1 MITGLLS
8 IIAVWAIWGLLY
20 SGKDLFKGVVEVIAD
35 EIRTEVKYY
44 AKKKENR

>member
-1 MITGLLS
+1 MTGLVLVTVAS
-8 IIAVWAIWGLLY
+8 IYGLLY
-20 SGKDLFKGVVEVIAD
+20 SGKDLFKGIVEVIAD

>member
-20 SGKDLFKGVVEVIAD
+20 SGKDLFVGIGEVIAY
-35 EIRTEVKYY
+35 EI
-44 AKKKENR
+44 

>member
-1 MITGLLS
+1 MTGLVL
-8 IIAVWAIWGLLY
+8 ITVAAIYGLVY
-20 SGKDLFKGVVEVIAD
+20 SGRDLFVGIVEVIAD